1 MLNKGLNLS
10 IVQLKWL
17 GWNYNKVEL
26 LTTER
31 DYSNGANLDK
41 VEVLPVDG

>member
-1 MLNKGLNLS
+1 MS

-17 GWNYNKVEL
+17 GWNYNTVEL

-31 DYSNGANLDK
+31 DYSNGT
-41 VEVLPVDG
+41 EFGQS